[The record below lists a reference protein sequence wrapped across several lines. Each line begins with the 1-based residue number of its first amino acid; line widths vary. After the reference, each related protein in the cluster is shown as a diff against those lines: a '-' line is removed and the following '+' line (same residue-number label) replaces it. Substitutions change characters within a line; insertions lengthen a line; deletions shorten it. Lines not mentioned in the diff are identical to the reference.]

1 MWASEG
7 VDLFWLGLIAVTFLT
22 FLSFALFSRS
32 ARNVRRSQD
41 PEDLHRADD
50 GIDRDSPGESPA
62 SYWGI
67 S

>member
-7 VDLFWLGLIAVTFLT
+7 VDLFWLGLIAVTFRT
-22 FLSFALFSRS
+22 FLSFAFFSRS
-32 ARNVRRSQD
+32 ARNVRRSLD
-41 PEDLHRADD
+41 AKDLRRADD
-50 GIDRDSPGESPA
+50 GIDRDSPGESRA